1 MAYHRLVGMSTVDPA
16 APVAIW
22 RQIVDDLRRR
32 ADLGEISGQFP
43 SVVGVAVEYGVARG
57 TANKALQRLA
67 AEGGAVLVPGRGYF
81 VPVPA

>member
-1 MAYHRLVGMSTVDPA
+1 MAYHRLVSMSTIDPA

-32 ADLGEISGQFP
+32 ADQGEITGQFP
-43 SVVGVAVEYGVARG
+43 SVAEIAASYGVARG

-67 AEGGAVLVPGRGYF
+67 DEGAAVLVRGRGYF
-81 VPVPA
+81 VPV